1 VGRGDYVI
9 VILSVFWTVLE
20 IPMKLLTDKPL
31 ISNDVL
37 NYLERQFPDKLPKDE
52 NISVEKLRFLQ
63 GQQSV
68 IEKVR
73 QLTNIDDEE

>member
-1 VGRGDYVI
+1 M
-9 VILSVFWTVLE
+9 E

-37 NYLERQFPDKLPKDE
+37 KYLERQFPDKLPKDE

>member
-1 VGRGDYVI
+1 
-9 VILSVFWTVLE
+9 
-20 IPMKLLTDKPL
+20 MKLLTDKPL

-37 NYLERQFPDKLPKDE
+37 KYLERQFPDKLPKDE

-73 QLTNIDDEE
+73 QLTNIDDESKLLCAL

>member
-1 VGRGDYVI
+1 MGRGDYVI

>member
-1 VGRGDYVI
+1 MGREGYLI

-37 NYLERQFPDKLPKDE
+37 KYLERQFPDKLPKDE

>member
-1 VGRGDYVI
+1 MGRGGYVI
-9 VILSVFWTVLE
+9 LILSVFWTVLE

>member
-1 VGRGDYVI
+1 
-9 VILSVFWTVLE
+9 
-20 IPMKLLTDKPL
+20 MKLLTDKPL

-37 NYLERQFPDKLPKDE
+37 KYLERQFPDKLPNDE

>member
-1 VGRGDYVI
+1 MGREGYLI